1 MKELDLSLCKDI
13 KTKINYFS
21 KDDSNLN
28 IAKVSNFKNMGVD
41 ILNINDDF
49 FLIYVML
56 SDSNKDMTLEDRIK
70 YIFENYSLWEEGCTY
85 NNLDIGQRSISCDCK
100 IQGNIS
106 TITNPLVFDSDKD
119 FSFFDSNIGIA
130 KCYKLVFL

>member
-13 KTKINYFS
+13 KTKINYFI

-70 YIFENYSLWEEGCTY
+70 YIFENYSL
-85 NNLDIGQRSISCDCK
+85 
-100 IQGNIS
+100 
-106 TITNPLVFDSDKD
+106 
-119 FSFFDSNIGIA
+119 
-130 KCYKLVFL
+130 